1 MKEGKRKYSNGEMGD
16 MREWGGYRNGKG
28 EEKYSAPTEECT
40 EDGKEGQSGGWS
52 ERTESERQ
60 E

>member
-1 MKEGKRKYSNGEMGD
+1 MGD

-28 EEKYSAPTEECT
+28 EEKCSAPTEECT

-52 ERTESERQ
+52 ERTERVRDRNREKERKK
-60 E
+60 ELFW